1 MVENKKI
8 FYVAIDDGPLN
19 EQVYPVYA
27 CSLWHALEIAYSKYS
42 HICCDRHKYKIHGKN
57 ERVLHAANRRRKAT

>member
-8 FYVAIDDGPLN
+8 FYVAIDDGPSN

-42 HICCDRHKYKIHGKN
+42 HICSDRTKYRRHGKN
-57 ERVLHAANRRRKAT
+57 EGVLHSAYRRRKNA